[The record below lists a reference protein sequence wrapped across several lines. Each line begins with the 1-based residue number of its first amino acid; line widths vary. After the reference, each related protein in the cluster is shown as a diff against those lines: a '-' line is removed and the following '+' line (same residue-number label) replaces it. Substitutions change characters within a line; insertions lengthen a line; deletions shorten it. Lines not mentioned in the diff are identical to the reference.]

1 MGMTGSRPTD
11 EDNTNDE
18 ESTHDKGVLNNE
30 ETSHHWRRQ
39 GSHSMQSINDLDSY
53 QINQANR
60 WEPLKSPIIGPEAL
74 PGKALTTTTAS
85 P

>member
-1 MGMTGSRPTD
+1 
-11 EDNTNDE
+11 
-18 ESTHDKGVLNNE
+18 
-30 ETSHHWRRQ
+30 
-39 GSHSMQSINDLDSY
+39 MQSINDLDSY
-53 QINQANR
+53 QISQANR